1 MEVQHGTLTTCSL
14 SEVKNLNLDQYD
26 VKLFIARHAGK
37 VMQSLSSKGFVHVPE
52 LAPSAE
58 LIKRSMQDRKISVH
72 WKKTLEEGYITEI
85 SSSVKYIDRIET
97 HLLDGKNVLLCC
109 YCKEDSDCHRSMLKN
124 ILEIRLFFSDLFGP
138 NNQPP
143 KERNNESKT

>member
-1 MEVQHGTLTTCSL
+1 MDTKYGILTTCSL

-97 HLLDGKNVLLCC
+97 HLLNGKNVLLCC
-109 YCKEDSDCHRSMLKN
+109 YCKEETDCHRKLIKTIIEIREILKN
-124 ILEIRLFFSDLFGP
+124 LGVT
-138 NNQPP
+138 
-143 KERNNESKT
+143 K